1 MKITFQV
8 SKCPLVLHTQP
19 FFKAVGPLECLGP
32 NFQLNQLI
40 VSLNQLIVSLNQL
53 IVSLNQLIVSQL
65 RFKLFHPSSHCDD
78 LCIHSI
84 HG

>member
-8 SKCPLVLHTQP
+8 SKCPLVLHTQQ
-19 FFKAVGPLECLGP
+19 FVKAVGPLECLGP

-40 VSLNQLIVSLNQL
+40 VSLNQLIVS
-53 IVSLNQLIVSQL
+53 QL
-65 RFKLFHPSSHCDD
+65 RFKLFHPSSHCND